1 MKVNYYYSESN
12 TRPLDIEITT
22 SKKYVYIR
30 RNIKEVLVEREEE
43 GEPYKKFVYEEAAIT
58 KDQFESYKNEI
69 LYKLLNNED
78 NTALYDKFLDD
89 LNTPVEYT
97 NGHSYKPKWADAIYY
112 GLLQK
117 GVVWPEL
124 FPMRIYDSTGE
135 EENVVEM
142 TYQDLRDLALFLEQK
157 REEAFLAYKKASKEE
172 NNSAF

>member
-1 MKVNYYYSESN
+1 MKVDYHYSESN
-12 TRPLDIEITT
+12 TRPLDIEV
-22 SKKYVYIR
+22 SSSAKYIYVR
-30 RNIKEVLVEREEE
+30 RNIKEVTVERE
-43 GEPYKKFVYEEAAIT
+43 GEYPRKKFVYEEVALT
-58 KDQFESYKNEI
+58 KDEFESYKDEL

-97 NGHSYKPKWADAIYY
+97 NGHFYKPKWADAIYY